1 MKLQN
6 KISAIILITMILV
19 SNLYSQS
26 IKVLKF
32 KGGFFDPKGMEN
44 SLILNGSY
52 GIAIDERV
60 DLSFGLSYFNK
71 TSKSKDVKFE
81 GSQDN
86 VDYTVVDETT
96 EYSNTL
102 LPLSVDLTASFPM
115 QRSFAWIAGGGLT
128 YEFLFLKDA
137 TFSGFGWNIFLGL
150 EYEIGSRSS
159 FIIEGFY
166 NSCKPQGKIDIE
178 GLGKTTAE
186 VNVSGIGIRG
196 GIKLLLLKSE
206 DA

>member
-1 MKLQN
+1 MKFKS
-6 KISAIILITMILV
+6 KISTIIIIAMVLV
-19 SNLYSQS
+19 STVYSQS
-26 IKVLKF
+26 TKVLKF
-32 KGGFFDPKGMEN
+32 KGGFFNPKGMES
-44 SLILNGSY
+44 SLILSGSY

-60 DLSFGLSYFNK
+60 DLSFGISYFNK

-81 GSQDN
+81 GTKDEVEYQ
-86 VDYTVVDETT
+86 VIDETT

-115 QRSFAWIAGGGLT
+115 QPSFSWIAGGGLT

-137 TFSGFGWNIFLGL
+137 TFSGFGWNLFLGV

-166 NSCKPQGKIDIE
+166 NSCKPQGKIKVED
-178 GLGKTTAE
+178 LGRTTAE

-196 GIKLLLLKSE
+196 GIKLMLY
-206 DA
+206 

>member
-1 MKLQN
+1 MKLKI
-6 KISAIILITMILV
+6 KISAIVIITLILV
-19 SNLYSQS
+19 STLYSQS
-26 IKVLKF
+26 TKVLKF
-32 KGGFFDPKGMEN
+32 KGGFLNPKGMES
-44 SLILNGSY
+44 SLIIGGSY
-52 GIAIDERV
+52 GIAIDNRV
-60 DLSFGLSYFNK
+60 DLSFGISYFNK
-71 TSKSKDVKFE
+71 TSKSKDVEFE

-86 VDYTVVDETT
+86 VDYQVVDETT

-115 QRSFAWIAGGGLT
+115 QRSFFWIMGGGIT

-159 FIIEGFY
+159 FVVEGFY
-166 NSCKPQGKIDIE
+166 NSCKPQGKINIE

-196 GIKLLLLKSE
+196 GIKLILY
-206 DA
+206 